1 MAVEPALAVALEV
14 ARALERLGVPYLVGG
29 SVASS
34 LYGIPRSTQDV
45 DLLADLRDQH
55 VEPLVAALGDRFY
68 VDSERVR
75 QAVERR
81 SSFNVIQLATMFKV
95 DLFVLEDDP
104 LSQAEMARRRRVR
117 VGDGPDE
124 HLEVAS
130 AEDTVLQKLLW
141 YRLGSGLSDR
151 QWGDLV
157 GILKVQRGRLDLAY
171 LERWAREADVVDLL
185 HRAFTDAGVE
195 GAE

>member
-141 YRLGSGLSDR
+141 YRLGSGVSDR